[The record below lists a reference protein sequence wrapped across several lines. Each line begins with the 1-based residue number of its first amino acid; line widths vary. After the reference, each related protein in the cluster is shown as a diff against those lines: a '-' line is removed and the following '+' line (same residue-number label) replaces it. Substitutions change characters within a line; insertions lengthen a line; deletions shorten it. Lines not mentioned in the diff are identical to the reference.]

1 MRLHHTAMERR
12 CRYLLEE
19 AVKKSAIFYPS
30 PAFLRRKCRA
40 KMRRRVF
47 PFFPP
52 FSSFLRKSAKV
63 AEVREKKGK
72 RRKLHLFGF
81 FPPPP
86 TLGNYLSLSFS
97 RQLSLPMLGIPGL
110 PKLYV
115 Y

>member
-12 CRYLLEE
+12 CRYILEK

-30 PAFLRRKCRA
+30 PAFLHRKCRP

-63 AEVREKKGK
+63 AEVREKRENGENFIFLDFFPSPADI
-72 RRKLHLFGF
+72 RKLFVAFLFETTIF
-81 FPPPP
+81 ANARY
-86 TLGNYLSLSFS
+86 T
-97 RQLSLPMLGIPGL
+97 
-110 PKLYV
+110 
-115 Y
+115 